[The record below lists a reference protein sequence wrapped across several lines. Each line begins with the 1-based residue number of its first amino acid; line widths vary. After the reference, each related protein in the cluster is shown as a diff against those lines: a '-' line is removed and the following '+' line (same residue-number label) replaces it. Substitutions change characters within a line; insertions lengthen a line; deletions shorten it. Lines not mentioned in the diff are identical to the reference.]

1 MGNDENLRMIP
12 SRTFIEATR
21 DWLSVD
27 IEVKE
32 FLFVFFSFCD
42 ASLTSL
48 CLNMGA
54 EEGVPWMRGWCAN
67 AALRMGVATAIV
79 LYLKIR
85 GQTKLLWFGN
95 AVLFMILVWNCFMM
109 LLMFFG
115 N

>member
-1 MGNDENLRMIP
+1 MDNTENHEMKSSRMLLE
-12 SRTFIEATR
+12 TTR
-21 DWLSVD
+21 DWLSLD

-42 ASLTSL
+42 ALLTSL
-48 CLNMGA
+48 CLQMGA
-54 EEGVPWMRGWCAN
+54 REGVPWMRGWGADVS
-67 AALRMGVATAIV
+67 LRMALAAIIM

-95 AVLFMILVWNCFMM
+95 IVLFLVVVWNCFRV
-109 LLMFFG
+109 LLMLFG